1 MQDFLPAEYGTAASA
16 LQAAFTVAEVTSAAE
31 EHLEDG
37 KGVGVGR
44 MFFFITKPISL
55 RLAVLLCKT
64 ALNPF

>member
-1 MQDFLPAEYGTAASA
+1 MAA
-16 LQAAFTVAEVTSAAE
+16 VTSAAVE
-31 EHLEDG
+31 RLGDG

-44 MFFFITKPISL
+44 MFVFITKPISL